1 MKKITMFDPTIDP
14 TIDPNDLIHYDLIH
28 YDSFEV
34 ERAFPVE

>member
-14 TIDPNDLIHYDLIH
+14 TIDPNDLIHYD
-28 YDSFEV
+28 SFEV